1 MIVSTIQLPDGRFV
15 EVEHRE
21 DATEAEKLQLA
32 KAQSEQQSPS
42 LLRSGAG
49 IATEVSIG
57 EGLKWGMATAGSF
70 IPGVGTGVGYLA
82 GGIIGG
88 ISGSIAR
95 QRIQNPSKDLSWGQI
110 TGDTILNLIPFAGG
124 KAAKLGTVLAK
135 GAGAG
140 AVIGAGTTSIE
151 SIIDEGRL
159 PTIDEL
165 ATAGITGAAV
175 GAGFGLSGRAF
186 TGAYSKFAG
195 MKQSSIED
203 AFRMGDP
210 NAKAMVDGATNHTR
224 QFLEARGAASKRYV
238 EKMRTNFDNEFYH
251 MQKLQ
256 KTVGGGQYTNKDGL
270 FDINESSD
278 FINAVR
284 VSPGRKTAAMG
295 NVDKMLLKDKDF
307 VFAYAKRVGAQPD
320 KVHVEIDDY
329 LRSKHA
335 IDYNR
340 ENGEGAAGLGFTTSE
355 AKSKIADFEAKGLHK
370 EYAESINIRSGLS
383 KRILDTYVAGGTV
396 SQETADQLR
405 KKYPHYVPMQRIIDP
420 TDPQVARF
428 GGTYGR
434 EVKSSGLHHAKGS
447 DLDADITK
455 NITNNLLAAI
465 ETSETNFANRHILSM
480 LRQNPQVAKENGFA
494 IRKAVKSGKREGK
507 PGPRPKD
514 TPRRSSFTPSRENP
528 NGHLLTVYEGG
539 DKFFIDFS
547 DTEHMAALAGVT
559 GVNKKALGTALQAT
573 SQINR
578 FIGSVY
584 TKYNPSF
591 IAPNLVRDR
600 VESFINASAKMPLSQ
615 AAKLLSPT
623 AIKEELG
630 TIKRA
635 VFSGKPQNAKHA
647 ELDAMYAE
655 FKEAGGST
663 GGLAMTTIED
673 IQAQI
678 KKIDFK
684 GSHPAKARAEAFNKM
699 VNRVNE
705 IVEDS
710 TRFGT
715 YRRARAS
722 GMSKPQ
728 AALAARDSSFDPAL
742 KGVKGDQMKA
752 LYLFSNPSIQGSKNI
767 FRSLFQSKNSKN
779 IQIGLGASLLGLSV
793 ATDMWNSF
801 IDPDWRDKI
810 KGGADKSPWRLNK
823 NLILLS
829 PFTKEDGSLNYGQFP
844 LPYPI
849 VPIKTAIDGAYLGI
863 TGRGSKS
870 LPSEVVK
877 EVMNGYNPT
886 GGNLLPTVLDKLL
899 QATSGNKDGLG
910 RDIVPAH
917 LLEQNISAAEKIFPW
932 TADTVGGEMAMA
944 LSEELQNM
952 GAEVSPEK
960 LLFLYNNAFGGAGR
974 DTERLFTMVS
984 KVFNGEKIT
993 NNDAPIWRR
1002 FFGTTYAD
1010 SFVERTGIEVDLD
1023 LFDYEQKTI
1032 SARSGRQAFQIFNRI
1047 KPPAG
1052 ENVDPTAYEVS
1063 LRGSTPSVKRRVD
1076 GMLKDRFLGL
1086 TKTDRQ
1092 IRSLGVVNG
1101 ARAEFYISQLEKMD
1115 KDKSQMFLQD
1125 QRKKR
1130 LITSEVEKQIQ
1141 SRMAFKA
1148 MFKKN

>member
-1 MIVSTIQLPDGRFV
+1 MIISKIQLPDGRFV

-32 KAQSEQQSPS
+32 KAKAQEQGSS
-42 LLRSGAG
+42 LIRSGAG
-49 IATEVSIG
+49 IVTEVAVG
-57 EGLKWGMATAGSF
+57 EGLKWGMASAGSF
-70 IPGVGTGVGYLA
+70 AGPVGTGVGYLA
-82 GGIIGG
+82 GGVIGG

-110 TGDTILNLIPFAGG
+110 TGDTILNLIPFGGG
-124 KAAKLGTVLAK
+124 KAAKVSTVLAR

-140 AVIGAGTTSIE
+140 AVIGTGATTIE

-159 PTIDEL
+159 PTMDEL

-186 TGAYSKFAG
+186 SKAYSKFAG
-195 MKQSSIED
+195 MKGSSIED
-203 AFRMGDP
+203 AFRKGDP
-210 NAKAMVDGATNHTR
+210 DAKAMVDGATQNSNDFLATR
-224 QFLEARGAASKRYV
+224 SAAAKKYV

-251 MQKLQ
+251 AQKLQ
-256 KTVGGGQYTNKDGL
+256 KDVGGGQYTNKEGL

-278 FINAVR
+278 YINAVR
-284 VSPGRKTAAMG
+284 VSPGRKTDAMD
-295 NVDKMLLKDKDF
+295 NVDEMLRKDKDF
-307 VFAYAKRVGAQPD
+307 VFAYAKRLGAEPD
-320 KVHVEIDDY
+320 KIHVEIDDY
-329 LRSKHA
+329 LRAKHA
-335 IDYNR
+335 PAYNK
-340 ENGEGAAGLGFTTSE
+340 EHGDGAAGVGFTTKE
-355 AKSKIADFEAKGLHK
+355 ADAKVRDFEAKGLDK
-370 EYAESINIRSGLS
+370 EYVESIELRRGLS
-383 KRILDTYVAGGTV
+383 RRILDTYVAGGTV
-396 SQETADQLR
+396 SQKTADDLR
-405 KKYPHYVPMQRIIDP
+405 IKYPHYVPMQRIIDP
-420 TDPQVARF
+420 TNPQVARF
-428 GGTYGR
+428 SDTYGR
-434 EVKSSGLHHAKGS
+434 EAKSSGLRHAKGS
-447 DLDADITK
+447 ELDADITK
-455 NITNNLLAAI
+455 NITNNLLASI
-465 ETSETNFANRHILSM
+465 ETSETNFANRHFLNM

-494 IRKAVKSGKREGK
+494 IRKAVKSGKRIGK

-514 TPRRSSFTPSRENP
+514 TPRRSAFTPSRENP

-539 DKFFIDFS
+539 DKFFVDFS
-547 DTEHMAALAGVT
+547 DTDHMAALRGMT
-559 GVNKKALGTALQAT
+559 GVDKKALGTALQAT

-578 FIGSVY
+578 FLGSVY

-600 VESFINASAKMPLSQ
+600 VESFINAAAKMPLGQ

-623 AIKEELG
+623 AIKDELG

-655 FKEAGGST
+655 FRAAGGST

-684 GSHPAKARAEAFNKM
+684 GSHPAKARIEAANKW

-710 TRFGT
+710 TRFAT

-742 KGVKGDQMKA
+742 KGVRGDQMKA

-767 FRSLFQSKNSKN
+767 FRSLTQSKNAK
-779 IQIGLGASLLGLSV
+779 QLQMGLGASILGLSV

-801 IDPDWRDKI
+801 VDPDWRDKI

-823 NLILLS
+823 NFVLLS
-829 PFTKEDGSLNYGQFP
+829 PFSKEDGSLDYAQFP

-849 VPIKTAIDGAYLGI
+849 VPIKTAIDGAYRGM
-863 TGRGSKS
+863 TGRGGEN
-870 LPSEVVK
+870 LPA
-877 EVMNGYNPT
+877 EVMKEIANGYNPT

-1010 SFVERTGIEVDLD
+1010 SFVERTGVEVDLD
-1023 LFDYEQKTI
+1023 LFDYEQKTL
-1032 SARSGRQAFQIFNRI
+1032 SARSSRQAFQIFNRI

-1063 LRGSTPSVKRRVD
+1063 LRGATASVKRRVD

-1086 TKTDRQ
+1086 TKTDKQ
-1092 IRSLGVVNG
+1092 IRSLGVTNG
-1101 ARAEFYISQLEKMD
+1101 ARSEFYISQLEKMPQD
-1115 KDKSQMFLQD
+1115 KAQMFIQD

-1130 LITSEVEKQIQ
+1130 LITATVEKQMV
-1141 SRMAFKA
+1141 SRRAFKE
-1148 MFKKN
+1148 MLN